1 MTCEGCGC
9 ILGPDDEIDYTGGR
23 RGVTRP
29 VKVLCPN
36 CDHIQYGRY
45 MDFEEDTETREP
57 GDEYFDE
64 GCGD

>member
-9 ILGPDDEIDYTGGR
+9 VLSVDDEIDFTGSGKDI
-23 RGVTRP
+23 TRS

-45 MDFEEDTETREP
+45 SDFEEGDATREP

-64 GCGD
+64 GG